1 MSLKSASAGH
11 LLIHTSSEPF
21 TVLLDVSLEML
32 SFCRVSSRCLHGGGG
47 SGGLESQKL
56 LSLSVC
62 VVALGDCVRAIASGP

>member
-1 MSLKSASAGH
+1 M
-11 LLIHTSSEPF
+11 
-21 TVLLDVSLEML
+21 LLDVSLEML

-56 LSLSVC
+56 LSLFVR